1 VKISCELKSK
11 LFDFISPL
19 AGLLLTLAFEP
30 FGYWLFS
37 FISLAFLF
45 ASWQV
50 LSPIRSAVRGFLFGL
65 GYFGTGVSWV
75 FVSVHEFGHASIVVS
90 FIVTLFFVSVW
101 ASFVGLTG
109 YAAGCAFGFLKRPVF
124 FINSSLWILV
134 EYFRGTWFL
143 NGFPW
148 LQIAYSQTDSVLA
161 GYAPVLGVYGLG
173 FIVALIAECLISPL
187 TILKQGTKC
196 FLFFTL
202 CMGGITLKFYEWTY
216 SVGNEIQVS
225 LVQGNIPQDKKWEL
239 SNRDVTLKKYRGLT
253 QQNWQSEIVIWPE
266 TAIPAYYS
274 EVKDGFLSLLQNEA
288 IHNKTDI
295 ILSLPVKEE
304 NGDKFNAVMVLGKK
318 PGFYR
323 KNHLLPFGEYLP
335 LQPLSGYIFDRL
347 DLSGLGRLTSGG
359 DQQKMLKAGGY
370 SFMTSICYEDTFGNE
385 QRKGL
390 PDAAFLVNVTNDAW
404 FGNSIEPHQH
414 LQIARMRAMET
425 GRYLLR
431 ATNTGVSAIVNP
443 NGHIIATAPQFETA
457 VITGKIL
464 PMGGMTP
471 YARLGDVPIIIG
483 ILLTLMIN
491 FWLNKKN
498 KSELAP

>member
-1 VKISCELKSK
+1 MKFSCGLKSR
-11 LFDFISPL
+11 LFDFISPF
-19 AGLLLTLAFEP
+19 AGVLLTLAFEP
-30 FGYWLFS
+30 FGYWVFS
-37 FISLAFLF
+37 FISLPFIF
-45 ASWQV
+45 ASWQT
-50 LSPIRSAVRGFLFGL
+50 LSPGRSALRGFLFGL
-65 GYFGTGVSWV
+65 GYFGAGVSWV
-75 FVSVHEFGHASIVVS
+75 FVSVHEFGHASLVIS
-90 FIVTLFFVSVW
+90 FIVTLVFISVW

-109 YAAGCAFGFLKRPVF
+109 YVAGKTFCFMTRPAF
-124 FINSSLWILV
+124 FISSSLWILI
-134 EYFRGTWFL
+134 EYIRGTWFL

-161 GYAPVLGVYGLG
+161 GYVPVLGVYGVG

-187 TILKQGTKC
+187 RLLKQGFKIC
-196 FLFFTL
+196 LLFAL
-202 CMGGITLKFYEWTY
+202 CIGGITLNLYKWTY
-216 SVGNEIQVS
+216 TAGNEIQVS
-225 LVQGNIPQDKKWEL
+225 LVQGNIPQDRKWEP
-239 SNRDVTLKKYRGLT
+239 SNRDITLKKYRELT
-253 QQNWQSEIVIWPE
+253 QQNWQSDIIIWPE

-274 EVKDGFLSLLQNEA
+274 EVKDDFLSLLQNEA
-288 IHNKTDI
+288 IHNKSDI

-304 NGDKFNAVMVLGKK
+304 NGDKFNAVMVLGKES
-318 PGFYR
+318 GFYR

-347 DLSGLGRLTSGG
+347 NLSGLGRLTSGG
-359 DQQKMLKAGGY
+359 NQQLMLKAAGY

-414 LQIARMRAMET
+414 LQIARMRAMEA

-431 ATNTGVSAIVNP
+431 ATNTGVSAIVKP
-443 NGHIIATAPQFETA
+443 NGQIIATAPQFETA
-457 VITGKIL
+457 VITAKIL
-464 PMGGMTP
+464 PMAGMTP

-491 FWLNKKN
+491 FWRNTKN
-498 KSELAP
+498 KSHLVS